1 MEQAIPVIA
10 LEPEHIV
17 EIVVYVTATLEEKQ
31 RLNFVA
37 ALETD
42 DRIFSVNFCPTR
54 CHLMLVKYDRN
65 RYSSQDV
72 LASIES
78 QKINARLVGP
88 V

>member
-1 MEQAIPVIA
+1 MEQAIPIIE

-17 EIVVYVTATLEEKQ
+17 EIVVHVTETLEEKQ

-37 ALETD
+37 ALEND

-78 QKINARLVGP
+78 HKVTARLVGP

>member
-1 MEQAIPVIA
+1 MEQAIPSREF
-10 LEPEHIV
+10 EPEHIV
-17 EIVVYVTATLEEKQ
+17 EIVVHITETLEEKQ
-31 RLNFVA
+31 RLNFIA
-37 ALETD
+37 ALEND
-42 DRIFSVNFCPTR
+42 DRIFAVNFCPTR

-78 QKINARLVGP
+78 QKLNARLVGP

>member
-1 MEQAIPVIA
+1 MEQAIPSREF
-10 LEPEHIV
+10 EPEHIV
-17 EIVVYVTATLEEKQ
+17 EIVVHITETLEETQ
-31 RLNFVA
+31 RLNFIA
-37 ALETD
+37 ALEND

-78 QKINARLVGP
+78 QKLNARLVGP

>member
-1 MEQAIPVIA
+1 MEQAIPVIE
-10 LEPEHIV
+10 LESEHIV
-17 EIVVYVTATLEEKQ
+17 EIVVHVTETLEEKQ
-31 RLNFVA
+31 RLNLVA
-37 ALETD
+37 ALEND
-42 DRIFSVNFCPTR
+42 DRIFSVNFSPTR

-78 QKINARLVGP
+78 QKVKARLVGP

>member
-1 MEQAIPVIA
+1 MEQAIPIIE

-17 EIVVYVTATLEEKQ
+17 EIVVHVTETLEEKQ

-37 ALETD
+37 ALEND

-78 QKINARLVGP
+78 QKVTARLVGP

>member
-1 MEQAIPVIA
+1 MERAIPVSE
-10 LEPEHIV
+10 LEPEHVV
-17 EIVVYVTATLEEKQ
+17 EVVVHITETLEEQQ
-31 RLNFVA
+31 RLDFVA
-37 ALETD
+37 ALEND

-72 LASIES
+72 LACIES
-78 QKINARLVGP
+78 QQLNARLVGP

>member
-1 MEQAIPVIA
+1 MEQAIPVIE
-10 LEPEHIV
+10 LESEHIV
-17 EIVVYVTATLEEKQ
+17 EIVVHVTETLEEKQ
-31 RLNFVA
+31 RLNLVA
-37 ALETD
+37 ALEND
-42 DRIFSVNFCPTR
+42 DRIFSVNFSPTR

-78 QKINARLVGP
+78 QKVNARLVGP